1 MKSFRK
7 DGRIASFLKLSLPR
21 IVEQGEVS
29 VRFNEFYLSLAEAYQ
44 ALASKI
50 AEGGSPRG
58 IPTSVSV
65 SFADITGEKSP
76 RGKRERRKN
85 IIFIRRTA
93 IINGGG
99 EVKKREWTDAF
110 DADGG
115 FFIK

>member
-21 IVEQGEVS
+21 IVEQGEGS

-50 AEGGSPRG
+50 AERGSPG
-58 IPTSVSV
+58 KTPTSVSV